1 MTAMADAHPDPTA
14 LRVAPREPS
23 EMRTPFRE
31 SIEYALGGFAYKAV
45 AFLSVPILA
54 RLLLPAQL
62 GLLDV
67 AVLIALVV
75 SVTASAGLEN
85 AVARLDA
92 VGADSGELWASAG
105 AIVVGGAVLLGAA
118 GFLLANPVSQLLT
131 GSDIHADVVVAGV
144 VYGCVLTFS
153 LTAQNAIR
161 VRRRPRRYAAYGFA
175 IVVGEMAAALALAV
189 AGASVP
195 VIVLGW
201 AAASAIG
208 AVVLIAREVPRPSTP
223 SAQTIRR
230 LLAYGIPLVPA
241 TLVWI
246 IGDLGVR
253 GVVAREATIASLG
266 LFGLATRLTSP
277 IQLLVVGFG
286 LAWHPFIYAAAAG
299 QTRDLAADAATRLA
313 AALGVVAIVLTVL
326 APEVVAL
333 IAGPGYEGAVSVV
346 PGLAAGMVLFG
357 LITLSTAVLGAG
369 YRLAPVVVASIG
381 GATLQIAAAW
391 WLVPRFGLGLAGLS
405 VALGYAFTAAMLT
418 IRAGVLTS
426 SVAAQLSAV
435 AAGLLIGHLALDL
448 ELPARLAVGVVASA
462 VVALAWLFLTRAT
475 RTNADPR

>member
-1 MTAMADAHPDPTA
+1 MADAHPDPVS
-14 LRVAPREPS
+14 LGLAPRES
-23 EMRTPFRE
+23 SGIRTTFRE
-31 SIEYALGGFAYKAV
+31 SVEYALGGFAYKAV

-54 RLLLPAQL
+54 RVLLPAQL

-92 VGADSGELWASAG
+92 VGADAGELWASAG
-105 AIVVGGAVLLGAA
+105 TIVLGGAVLLGVA
-118 GFLLANPVSQLLT
+118 GFLLANPISRLLT
-131 GSDIHADVVVAGV
+131 GSDVHADVVVAGV

-175 IVVGEMAAALALAV
+175 IVVGEMAAALSLAV

-195 VIVLGW
+195 IIVLGW
-201 AAASAIG
+201 TFASAIG
-208 AVVLIAREVPRPSTP
+208 AAVLIALEVPRPSAP
-223 SAQTIRR
+223 SAHTIRR

-253 GVVAREATIASLG
+253 GIVAHEATIASLG

-286 LAWHPFIYAAAAG
+286 LAWHPFIYTAAAG
-299 QTRDLAADAATRLA
+299 RTRDLAVDAATRLA
-313 AALGVVAIVLTVL
+313 AALGVVAILLTVL
-326 APEVVAL
+326 APELVAV
-333 IAGPGYEGAVSVV
+333 IAGPGYEGAVNVV

-369 YRLAPVVVASIG
+369 YRLGPVVAASIG
-381 GATLQIAAAW
+381 GAALQVAAAW
-391 WLVPRFGLGLAGLS
+391 FLVPSFGFAVAGLS
-405 VALGYAFTAAMLT
+405 VALGYALTAALLT
-418 IRAGVLTS
+418 IRAGVFTG
-426 SVAAQLSAV
+426 AAAVQLGSV
-435 AAGLLIGHLALDL
+435 AAGLVLGHLALDSA
-448 ELPARLAVGVVASA
+448 LPARLAVGVIVSG
-462 VVALAWLFLTRAT
+462 VVILTWFLMTRAA
-475 RTNADPR
+475 RTKADSR